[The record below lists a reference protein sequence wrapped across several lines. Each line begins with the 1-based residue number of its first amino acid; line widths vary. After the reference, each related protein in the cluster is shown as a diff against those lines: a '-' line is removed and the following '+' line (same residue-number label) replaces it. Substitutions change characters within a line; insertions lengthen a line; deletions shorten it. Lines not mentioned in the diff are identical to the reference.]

1 MAKLINGLLGNS
13 RNKIGSIVTY
23 VSKGQQIARSKAANI
38 SNPRTASQMT
48 QRIRLSNVVAMY
60 RANKGWLDRYAFE
73 NKPTRWSVFNAFVSA
88 NLSVSLVALTKQEA
102 AAGACVVAPYKMT
115 DGSLPQIQINEIA
128 EAGVFT
134 TDLYIGDLV
143 IDSATTIGE
152 LSAAL
157 IANNNGI
164 VQGMQLSLIEN
175 AQQVVNNI
183 PRVVCRAYEFIINS
197 SDDTPL
203 SEKWSSAG
211 VTTYTEGVMNA
222 IAYDTMEGETAFT
235 FVLSHTYGGKT
246 HVGASYMVLNDPAVY
261 ESYTSSTAVDLAIQ
275 SYGSGN
281 NTPFLDSTEAGSAGE
296 SGDSG
301 DVPLNP
307 TILSVAVAGA
317 SATTPTFKQ
326 PGSYLG
332 GFGGE
337 TNVRVIVQLSTA
349 VPVANLRDMTV
360 IVGTGGQDNTATIN
374 QFTVD
379 GREVTA
385 TFAAVPVNPTYPI
398 STVYLNTDYGVL
410 QAEFST
416 TDPGVTE

>member
-48 QRIRLSNVVAMY
+48 QRIKLSNVVAMY
-60 RANKGWLDRYAFE
+60 RANKGWMDRYAFE

-88 NLSVSLVALTKQEA
+88 NLSASLVALTKQEA

-115 DGSLPQIQINEIA
+115 DGSLPQIQINELV
-128 EAGVFT
+128 EQGVFT
-134 TDLYIGDLV
+134 TDLFIGDLV
-143 IDSATTIGE
+143 IDAETTIGE

-175 AQQVVNNI
+175 AQDVVNLI

-197 SDDTPL
+197 SDTTL
-203 SEKWSSAG
+203 LTEKWGSAG
-211 VTTYTEGVMNA
+211 LTTYTGGTSNA
-222 IAYDTMEGETAFT
+222 IAYDTMQGETAFT
-235 FVLSHTYGGKT
+235 FILSHTYGGKT

-281 NTPFLDSTEAGSAGE
+281 NTPFLDSTEAGSSA
-296 SGDSG
+296 SG
-301 DVPLNP
+301 DVTITP
-307 TILSVAVAGA
+307 TILGVRVGTSGNFVSPGA
-317 SATTPTFKQ
+317 
-326 PGSYLG
+326 YLG
-332 GFGGE
+332 IFGGE
-337 TNVRVIVQLSTA
+337 LNATLQINLSQEVDA
-349 VPVANLRDMTV
+349 
-360 IVGTGGQDNTATIN
+360 TGASVTATSSQGDTGSSTSVSISN
-374 QFTVD
+374 RVL
-379 GREVTA
+379 TA
-385 TFAAVPVNPTYPI
+385 TFAEVPFAPNLPITSVRVVVGGVNITANFAAAD
-398 STVYLNTDYGVL
+398 S
-410 QAEFST
+410 
-416 TDPGVTE
+416 GVTE

>member
-48 QRIRLSNVVAMY
+48 QRIKLSNVVAMY
-60 RANKGWLDRYAFE
+60 RANKGWMDRYAFE

-88 NLSVSLVALTKQEA
+88 NLSASLVALTKQEA

-115 DGSLPQIQINEIA
+115 DGSLPQIQINELV
-128 EAGVFT
+128 EEGVFT
-134 TDLYIGDLV
+134 TDLFIGDLE
-143 IDSATTIGE
+143 IGAETTIGE

-157 IANNNGI
+157 IANNNGV

-175 AQQVVNNI
+175 AQEVVNNI

-197 SDDTPL
+197 TDTNLL

-211 VTTYTEGVMNA
+211 LTTYTGGTSNA
-222 IAYDTMEGETAFT
+222 IAYDTMQGETAFT
-235 FVLSHTYGGKT
+235 FILSHTYGGKT

-281 NTPFLDSTEAGSAGE
+281 TTPFLDSTEAGASA
-296 SGDSG
+296 SG
-301 DVPLNP
+301 DV
-307 TILSVAVAGA
+307 TITPSILGVRVG
-317 SATTPTFKQ
+317 TTGNFVT
-326 PGSYLG
+326 PGSFLG

-337 TNVRVIVQLSTA
+337 SNVVLQINLSQEVVAAAASVKVTSSAGNTGTTDVISISDRVLTA
-349 VPVANLRDMTV
+349 EFAEVPFSPSLAITSVRLVTEDVKITAN
-360 IVGTGGQDNTATIN
+360 
-374 QFTVD
+374 
-379 GREVTA
+379 
-385 TFAAVPVNPTYPI
+385 FAA
-398 STVYLNTDYGVL
+398 D
-410 QAEFST
+410 
-416 TDPGVTE
+416 DPGATE

>member
-48 QRIRLSNVVAMY
+48 QRIKLSNVVGMY
-60 RANKGWLDRYAFE
+60 RANKGWMDRYAFE

-88 NLSVSLVALTKQEA
+88 NLSASLVALTKQEA

-115 DGSLPQIQINEIA
+115 DGSLPQIQINELV
-128 EAGVFT
+128 EQGVFT
-134 TDLYIGDLV
+134 TDLFIGDLV
-143 IDSATTIGE
+143 IDAETTIGE

-175 AQQVVNNI
+175 AQEVVNLI

-197 SDDTPL
+197 SDETL
-203 SEKWSSAG
+203 LAEKWSSAG
-211 VTTYTEGVMNA
+211 LTTYTGGTSNA
-222 IAYDTMEGETAFT
+222 IAYDTMQGETAFT
-235 FVLSHTYGGKT
+235 FILSHTYGGKT

-281 NTPFLDSTEAGSAGE
+281 NTPFLDSTEAGSSASGE
-296 SGDSG
+296 VTVTPSILGVRVGTSGNFVS
-301 DVPLNP
+301 P
-307 TILSVAVAGA
+307 GA
-317 SATTPTFKQ
+317 F
-326 PGSYLG
+326 LG
-332 GFGGE
+332 VFGGE
-337 TNVRVIVQLSTA
+337 ANIALQINLSQEVDTTGAYVTVTSSGGDAGSSTA
-349 VPVANLRDMTV
+349 VS
-360 IVGTGGQDNTATIN
+360 IS
-374 QFTVD
+374 
-379 GREVTA
+379 GRVLTA
-385 TFAAVPVNPTYPI
+385 TFAEVPFAPNLAITGVRLVAGDVNITA
-398 STVYLNTDYGVL
+398 SFASAD
-410 QAEFST
+410 S
-416 TDPGVTE
+416 GVTE

>member
-60 RANKGWLDRYAFE
+60 RANKDWMDRYAFE

-88 NLSVSLVALTKQEA
+88 NLSASLVALTKQEA

-115 DGSLPQIQINEIA
+115 DGSLPQVQINLIA
-128 EAGVFT
+128 DSGVYT
-134 TDLYIGDLV
+134 TDLFIGDLE
-143 IDSATTIGE
+143 IGAETTIGE

-157 IANNNGI
+157 IANNNGV

-175 AQQVVNNI
+175 AQEVINNI

-197 SDDTPL
+197 SDTTL
-203 SEKWSSAG
+203 LTEKWGSAG
-211 VTTYTEGVMNA
+211 LTTYTGGTSNA
-222 IAYDTMEGETAFT
+222 IAYSTLQGETAFT

-246 HVGASYMVLNDPAVY
+246 HVGASYMVLNDTGVY
-261 ESYTSSTAVDLAIQ
+261 GSYTSSTAVDLAIQ

-281 NTPFLDSTEAGSAGE
+281 TTPFLDSTEAGASA
-296 SGDSG
+296 SGDIPVTSS
-301 DVPLNP
+301 
-307 TILSVAVAGA
+307 ILGVRVGTTGNFVSPGA
-317 SATTPTFKQ
+317 
-326 PGSYLG
+326 YLG

-337 TNVRVIVQLSTA
+337 SNVTLQINLSQAVDATGAYVTVTSSAGDAGSSTTVSITDRVLTA
-349 VPVANLRDMTV
+349 SFLEVPFAPNLAITSVRLVAGDVN
-360 IVGTGGQDNTATIN
+360 ITAN
-374 QFTVD
+374 
-379 GREVTA
+379 
-385 TFAAVPVNPTYPI
+385 FAA
-398 STVYLNTDYGVL
+398 D
-410 QAEFST
+410 
-416 TDPGVTE
+416 DPGLTE

>member
-48 QRIRLSNVVAMY
+48 QRIKLSNVVGMY
-60 RANKGWLDRYAFE
+60 RANKGWMDRYAFE

-88 NLSVSLVALTKQEA
+88 NLSASLVALTKQEA

-115 DGSLPQIQINEIA
+115 DGSLPQIQINELV
-128 EAGVFT
+128 EQGVFT
-134 TDLYIGDLV
+134 TDLFIGDLV
-143 IDSATTIGE
+143 IDAETTIGE

-175 AQQVVNNI
+175 AQEVINNI

-197 SDDTPL
+197 SDTTL
-203 SEKWSSAG
+203 LAEKWSSAG
-211 VTTYTEGVMNA
+211 LTTYTGGTSNA
-222 IAYDTMEGETAFT
+222 IAYDTMQGETAFT
-235 FVLSHTYGGKT
+235 FILSHTYGGKT

-281 NTPFLDSTEAGSAGE
+281 NTPFLDSTEAG
-296 SGDSG
+296 
-301 DVPLNP
+301 
-307 TILSVAVAGA
+307 A
-317 SATTPTFKQ
+317 SASGEVTVTPSILGVRVGTSDNFVT
-326 PGSYLG
+326 PGQFLG

-337 TNVRVIVQLSTA
+337 SNTRIQISLSQEVDITGASVTVQSSGGDTGSSTSISIEERVLTASFAEVPFAPNLAITSVRLIAGGVNITA
-349 VPVANLRDMTV
+349 N
-360 IVGTGGQDNTATIN
+360 
-374 QFTVD
+374 
-379 GREVTA
+379 
-385 TFAAVPVNPTYPI
+385 FAA
-398 STVYLNTDYGVL
+398 
-410 QAEFST
+410 E
-416 TDPGVTE
+416 DPGVTE

>member
-60 RANKGWLDRYAFE
+60 RANKDWMDRYAFE

-88 NLSVSLVALTKQEA
+88 NLSASLVALTKQEA

-115 DGSLPQIQINEIA
+115 DGSLPQIQINQLA
-128 EAGVFT
+128 DAGVYT
-134 TDLYIGDLV
+134 TDLFIGDLE
-143 IDSATTIGE
+143 IGSETTIGE

-157 IANNNGI
+157 IANNNGV

-175 AQQVVNNI
+175 AQEVVNNI
-183 PRVVCRAYEFIINS
+183 PRVVVRAYEFIINS
-197 SDDTPL
+197 SDTTLL

-211 VTTYTEGVMNA
+211 LTTYTGGTSNA
-222 IAYDTMEGETAFT
+222 IAYSTQQGETAFT

-261 ESYTSSTAVDLAIQ
+261 DSYTSSTAVDLAIQ

-281 NTPFLDSTEAGSAGE
+281 NTPFLDSTEAGASA
-296 SGDSG
+296 SG
-301 DVPLNP
+301 DV
-307 TILSVAVAGA
+307 T
-317 SATTPTFKQ
+317 TTPSILGVRVGTTGNFVS
-326 PGSYLG
+326 PGAYLG

-337 TNVRVIVQLSTA
+337 SNVTLQVNLSQAVATEGAYVTVTSSGGDAGSSTA
-349 VPVANLRDMTV
+349 VSISDRVL
-360 IVGTGGQDNTATIN
+360 
-374 QFTVD
+374 
-379 GREVTA
+379 TA
-385 TFAAVPVNPTYPI
+385 TFAEVPFAPNLAITSVRVVAGDVNITA
-398 STVYLNTDYGVL
+398 NF
-410 QAEFST
+410 AA